1 MNIALEAI
9 TIDGGTQSRI
19 QLNEQTVQE
28 YTDAMREG
36 MTFPPIVVFHDGS
49 THWLADGFHRFMA
62 ARAANKSSLEAAVH
76 QGTRRDAV
84 LYSVGANAAHGLPRT
99 NADKRRAVTLL
110 LQDEEWAAWSDR
122 EIARR
127 CCVGH
132 HLVAAVREGLSGGIA
147 QIDRLPRKVERSG
160 TVYSQRTENI
170 GRSGGSDSV
179 EREAALPPPPP
190 QQIVHKSRGV
200 ALGYAQKAIT
210 CLKEIP
216 VNDGLR
222 QEALDDVAR
231 WIDHNR

>member
-127 CCVGH
+127 CCVSHDFVGR
-132 HLVAAVREGLSGGIA
+132 VRESSLSSDASEKTEKTYIT
-147 QIDRLPRKVERSG
+147 KHG
-160 TVYSQRTENI
+160 TEATMRTRNI

-200 ALGYAQKAIT
+200 ALGYAQKAIA

-216 VNDGLR
+216 GNDGLR